1 MIMAQTLPPI
11 LLIVAGRS
19 GSGKT
24 TVLELLI
31 PELKNRGLRI
41 GTIKH
46 HHGDFTMDIPGKDS
60 WRHKMAGAE
69 KAIISSPNRIGIVMD
84 TDHDYTPGELADL
97 LSDMDLIIAEGYKG
111 EKLPKVEIFRKEIHE
126 RPFCLEDDNLI
137 AIISDTGLDMNVP
150 RFGMDEMNELADF
163 IIGYFGI
170 TKGTDSLLSKL

>member
-1 MIMAQTLPPI
+1 MDRTRPPI

-46 HHGDFTMDIPGKDS
+46 HHGNFAMDIPGKDS

-69 KAIISSPNRIGIVMD
+69 KAVISSPNRIGIVMD
-84 TDHDYTPGELADL
+84 TDHDHTPEELINF
-97 LSDMDLIIAEGYKG
+97 LSDMDIIITEGYKG
-111 EKLPKVEIFRKEIHE
+111 ENLPKVEIFRKEIHE
-126 RPFCLEDDNLI
+126 MPLCLQDNNLI
-137 AIISDTGLDMNVP
+137 ALISDTRLELDVP
-150 RFGMDEMNELADF
+150 RFGLDEMKKFADF
-163 IIGYFGI
+163 IITHFGI
-170 TKGTDSLLSKL
+170 TPGAANI